1 MQKPYAQSSE
11 ENKQVILEAIRP
23 LLQDCRRILEIGSG
37 TGQHAIFIGEHM
49 PFLTWQTSELP
60 ENHPGILLWLEEAG
74 LENVLPPIEL
84 NVSGNDWPET
94 TYDAV
99 FTANTFHIMSHQNV
113 SDLFAN
119 LTGLLNSNGLLVV
132 YGPFNFNGDYTSDS
146 NRQFDQF
153 LKNRDPE
160 SGIKDFEWL
169 NELAAEAGLMFKQ
182 DIAMPQNNRIL
193 CWQKP

>member
-11 ENKQVILEAIRP
+11 ENKQVILEAIQP
-23 LLQDCRRILEIGSG
+23 LLKNRQDVLEIGSG
-37 TGQHAIFIGEHM
+37 TGQHAVYFGKQM
-49 PFLTWQTSELP
+49 PHLIWQTSELA

-74 LENVLPPIEL
+74 LDNVLPPLAL
-84 NVSGNDWPET
+84 NVSGNDWPEK
-94 TYDAV
+94 TYDAL
-99 FTANTFHIMSHQNV
+99 FTANTFHIMGRQNV

-119 LTGLLNSNGLLVV
+119 ISNLLNSQGLVLV
-132 YGPFNFNGDYTSDS
+132 YGPFNFNGDFTSDS

-153 LKNRDPE
+153 LKNRDPN

-169 NELAAEAGLMFKQ
+169 NELAADAGLMFKQ